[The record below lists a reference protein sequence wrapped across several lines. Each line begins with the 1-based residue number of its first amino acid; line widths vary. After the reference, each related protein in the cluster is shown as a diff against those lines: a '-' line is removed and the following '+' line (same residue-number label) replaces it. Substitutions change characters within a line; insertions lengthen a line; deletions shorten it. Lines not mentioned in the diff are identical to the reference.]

1 MTPWF
6 LVWGARYLALLTRIR
21 KKKGEAM
28 GDLEKKKKQKKTR
41 IPAIVSLKCSNWS
54 PRRVKNTD
62 VELKKERSQLERN
75 TENTG
80 VKVTGSK

>member
-1 MTPWF
+1 MVLSLGSQVFST
-6 LVWGARYLALLTRIR
+6 TDQD
-21 KKKGEAM
+21 K
-28 GDLEKKKKQKKTR
+28 EKERRNNGRLREKNKKQKKTR